1 MGIVLSRV
9 LLTVTSY
16 GSTTL
21 SLSVTGGLRCS
32 GCEASTH
39 FLSSFS
45 SCLWSGC
52 SLHLQPTV
60 LLPCPPSVA
69 LLCVNCEWDVPGEPI
84 IPQVA
89 LMASVSRTPVLIYE
103 CCLSGTS
110 LRGTNTHRPRLHR
123 RTLLIDKCTP
133 PHPNSTPPN
142 LPSSSQ
148 TSHTANPTPQQTQTA
163 RSSPDRA
170 SASLSTVSRR
180 LQGTTHRSPR
190 GSLRDSSLRVRHM
203 FREG

>member
-1 MGIVLSRV
+1 MP
-9 LLTVTSY
+9 LTVTSY

-21 SLSVTGGLRCS
+21 SLSVTGGLRSS

-39 FLSSFS
+39 FLFLLLSLVRLFS
-45 SCLWSGC
+45 TPATHC
-52 SLHLQPTV
+52 
-60 LLPCPPSVA
+60 PSVA
-69 LLCVNCEWDVPGEPI
+69 PLCVNSVIGTYLASLSFLKCG
-84 IPQVA
+84 VA

-123 RTLLIDKCTP
+123 RTPLTDKCTP
-133 PHPNSTPPN
+133 PRPNSTPPN

-163 RSSPDRA
+163 RSSLDRA
-170 SASLSTVSRR
+170 SAS
-180 LQGTTHRSPR
+180 H
-190 GSLRDSSLRVRHM
+190 
-203 FREG
+203 